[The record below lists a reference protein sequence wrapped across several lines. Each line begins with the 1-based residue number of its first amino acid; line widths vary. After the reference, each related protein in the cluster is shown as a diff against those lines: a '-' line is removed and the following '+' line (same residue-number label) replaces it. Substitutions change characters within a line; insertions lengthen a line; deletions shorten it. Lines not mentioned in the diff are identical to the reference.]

1 MREVHRVHE
10 LERLRVTDLSDLHT
24 AEQKSRSA
32 MVTAWSL
39 RDRLAT
45 AAAQVEG
52 FEVDDDAAEKAAEI
66 VETREDGWWPA
77 AVADEGPERTIE
89 TIDDTPRPAARAL
102 DILASGGE
110 DADAGDVHATGEDAH
125 GTFIDPAL
133 VEEALEELAVEAAA
147 SSSKNSSPLDSDA
160 RPRTPDRDG
169 ADDVEEVPRR
179 WAPPP
184 KLVLGARHE
193 EPRSSMFAPM

>member
-1 MREVHRVHE
+1 
-10 LERLRVTDLSDLHT
+10 
-24 AEQKSRSA
+24 

-184 KLVLGARHE
+184 KLVLEARRE

>member
-1 MREVHRVHE
+1 VHE

>member
-1 MREVHRVHE
+1 MIRCRSSTSAPCTHLTVSREERGVASVGLHAAPRLYAKCVTPP
-10 LERLRVTDLSDLHT
+10 ERLRVTDLSDLHT

-77 AVADEGPERTIE
+77 AVADEGPERTIA

-110 DADAGDVHATGEDAH
+110 DADAGDVHAT
-125 GTFIDPAL
+125 
-133 VEEALEELAVEAAA
+133 
-147 SSSKNSSPLDSDA
+147 
-160 RPRTPDRDG
+160 DRKS
-169 ADDVEEVPRR
+169 VV
-179 WAPPP
+179 
-184 KLVLGARHE
+184 
-193 EPRSSMFAPM
+193 